1 MSASRNTEYPEVLF
15 CETDSGVILEELVE
29 KYTEITGRELE
40 SADPVLLFIKWM
52 AAAVSMININ
62 INESARQNVPRYADG
77 EFLDSLG
84 ELFFNVK
91 RLEGTAAETVLRFTI
106 SAAQSENIVIE
117 AGTRAKNGDKVFASV
132 EDAVI
137 EAGETQVDV
146 TARAEKTGAKY
157 NGIAVGDINVIVDP
171 FAYFAAVS
179 NVSVTSGGVDVE
191 SDESYYKRMR
201 ESLEGYSTAGAIG
214 GYKYYAESCDA
225 RIADVSVTSPS
236 AGRVNIK
243 VLLKNGE
250 LPDEDVLDIV
260 ESAVNADDVRP
271 LTDLVS
277 VQAASAVSYDVELT
291 YYTPENS
298 SQSTSET
305 AAAVNAAVNE
315 YIAWQYAKMGRDINP
330 SRLISMIMAAADIKR
345 VVVTKP
351 VYTVVGEG
359 AAAIADDVNITFG
372 GAESE

>member
-117 AGTRAKNGDKVFASV
+117 AGTRAKNGDKVFATV

-137 EAGETQVDV
+137 LAGETQVDV
-146 TARAEKTGAKY
+146 TARAEETGVKY

-243 VLLKNGE
+243 VLLKDGE
-250 LPDEDVLDIV
+250 LPDEAVLDIV

-305 AAAVNAAVNE
+305 AAAVNAAVTE